1 MHKRLFFLLLTCGI
15 LQQGKAQELQARL
28 SIITSKVSTT
38 VDRKIFQTLQTG
50 LTNFLNNRKWSN
62 DVFQPAEKIQCSFL
76 LTIEEAQ
83 AGNVYKGKLT
93 VQAARPIYNTTY
105 DSPILNFIDD
115 DVTFKYVEFQPIEF
129 NENRVQGN
137 DPLAANLTAVLAY
150 YANII
155 VGLDYAS
162 FNLRGGDPFFQ
173 KAWNIVNN
181 APESGNQIDGWKSFE
196 SLRNRY
202 WLAENLNNSRFAM
215 LHDAVY
221 SYYRSGMDIFY
232 ENEEA
237 GRSGILNALNFLSNL
252 SRDNPNSMI
261 LQVFFQGKSNEL
273 VKVFSKAGPDV
284 KTRAREV
291 LTKLDLT
298 NSNAYKELK

>member
-1 MHKRLFFLLLTCGI
+1 MLTCGI